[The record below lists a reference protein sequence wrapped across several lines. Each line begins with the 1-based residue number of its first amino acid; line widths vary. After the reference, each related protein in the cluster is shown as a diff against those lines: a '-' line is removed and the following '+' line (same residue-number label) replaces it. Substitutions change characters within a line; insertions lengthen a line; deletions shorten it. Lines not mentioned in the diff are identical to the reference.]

1 MALLQ
6 GTFGSTHQSEAPLG
20 VSEIIVS
27 SGGHEG
33 LTLAM
38 LAHLSH
44 AYKTPAHH
52 NRWLTWVCPMQLSK
66 EALAQFNFDVL
77 GMRILHP
84 KSQEDA
90 LKLFRSA
97 LAAGT
102 SHTVVIH
109 GQGFS
114 AKYIPWLNNAAAVGS
129 CSGLIIRQ
137 GSQPL

>member
-6 GTFGSTHQSEAPLG
+6 GTFNAPQSDPTPSG
-20 VSEIIVS
+20 ISEIILS
-27 SGGHEG
+27 SGTHAK
-33 LTLAM
+33 LTFAM

-44 AYKTPAHH
+44 AHKTVEHQ
-52 NRWLTWVCPMQLSK
+52 NRWLTWVCPLHIGK

-84 KSQEDA
+84 KSPEDA
-90 LKLFRSA
+90 LKLFRDA

-102 SHTVVIH
+102 SHTVVVH

-114 AKYIPWLNNAAAVGS
+114 SKYLPWLNNAATIGHCA
-129 CSGLIIRQ
+129 GLVIRQ
-137 GSQPL
+137 SDQ

>member
-6 GTFGSTHQSEAPLG
+6 GTFSSAQSNPAHNG
-20 VSEIIVS
+20 ISEIIVS
-27 SGGHEG
+27 SGTHAG
-33 LTLAM
+33 LTFAM

-44 AYKTPAHH
+44 AYKTDEHR
-52 NRWLTWVCPMQLSK
+52 NRWLTWVCPMHIGK

-84 KSQEDA
+84 KSAEDA
-90 LKLFRSA
+90 LKLFRDA

-102 SHTVVIH
+102 SHTVVAH

-114 AKYIPWLNNAAAVGS
+114 SKYMPWLSNAAAAGE

-137 GSQPL
+137 GNQ